1 MRQEDQ
7 LINKYGRDSG
17 YRVPDG
23 YFNELNQRIMSEL
36 PPYPEA
42 PRRAD
47 MTLWQKLKPYT
58 YLAAMFAGIWLMMN
72 MFHRIADSGRI
83 SLDNPPESIAS
94 AMFMQSEETPNYSLP
109 ENDYELVKEVGYS
122 YDSFNEFEK
131 DFGYDLSFEYD
142 SIELPA
148 TDDTSKFRLI

>member
-1 MRQEDQ
+1 
-7 LINKYGRDSG
+7 
-17 YRVPDG
+17 
-23 YFNELNQRIMSEL
+23 
-36 PPYPEA
+36 
-42 PRRAD
+42 
-47 MTLWQKLKPYT
+47 
-58 YLAAMFAGIWLMMN
+58 MMN

-109 ENDYELVKEVGYS
+109 ENDYELVKEVSYS